1 MQSGEERFSDGS
13 DSASEHLRLSNIL
26 DQMPVGI
33 GIFDKSGRLFHSNR
47 HFERAAGGAI
57 PTIHSMGGEVWRAMT
72 SDGSAIDEQ
81 FYPGIRALKGQ
92 VATPGLDFLR
102 KTEEGDERWVGVSA
116 VPLTMPGAVDVVGA
130 VVVVEDIEERRRA
143 SDLLAAKELRFRR
156 FAEYSS
162 NAIWI
167 ANVETGLIE
176 YFSPAAF
183 RIWSDHD
190 GVATLEEWAETVHP
204 DDRRRALECRRL
216 VASGDVQRFEYR
228 LVDRGGAITRHVR
241 ETSFPIPGIKREDDC
256 IGGIV
261 EDISPDVQIYLVQR
275 PGADESD
282 LREKLRGSARRIKT
296 FSCQEDLM
304 NVADVLN
311 PGCVVVDMR
320 GSDAVLH
327 PVPDVLK
334 GRPADLQV
342 IFVGSA
348 ETPASHVID
357 AMRAGAI
364 DYILAPLPKDAL
376 ARAVQKAFQALPL
389 RFDGAGSDRHELSQ
403 RLADLP
409 KREREVLVDLMSGG
423 TNKSIARRLKLSP
436 RTVEVHRAH
445 LMERL
450 NVRTLTELL
459 QLAHKAGM
467 SADAVKRMD

>member
-1 MQSGEERFSDGS
+1 MDLGDEELPGSSDHI
-13 DSASEHLRLSNIL
+13 SEHLRLANIL

-33 GIFDKSGRLFHSNR
+33 GIFDESGRLFHSNQ
-47 HFERAAGGAI
+47 HFEKAAGGAI
-57 PTIHSMGGEVWRAMT
+57 PTIRSMGGSVWRAIT
-72 SDGSAIDEQ
+72 PDGLAVDEQ
-81 FYPGIRALKGQ
+81 SYPGIRALKGQ
-92 VATPGLDFLR
+92 VATPGIDFLR
-102 KTEEGDERWVGVSA
+102 KTEEGKERWVGVSA
-116 VPLTMPGAVDVVGA
+116 VPLTVPGAPGVVGA

-143 SDLLAAKELRFRR
+143 SELLKANEIRFRR

-183 RIWSDHD
+183 KIWAGHD
-190 GVATLEEWAETVHP
+190 GIEALSDWAETIHP
-204 DDRRRALECRRL
+204 DDRQRAVECRRM
-216 VASGDVQRFEYR
+216 VANGDVQRFEYR
-228 LVDRGGAITRHVR
+228 IVDRDGTITRHVR
-241 ETSFPIPGIKREDDC
+241 ETSFPIPGVQSEDDC

-261 EDISPDVQIYLVQR
+261 EDISPEVQIYLVQR
-275 PGADESD
+275 SGGDGSD
-282 LREKLRGSARRIKT
+282 LVHELRQSARRIKT

-320 GSDAVLH
+320 GADTALH
-327 PVPDVLK
+327 PLPHVLK

-342 IFVGSA
+342 IFVGSP
-348 ETPASHVID
+348 ETPASQVID
-357 AMRAGAI
+357 AMRAGAV
-364 DYILAPLPKDAL
+364 DYILAPMPKGAI
-376 ARAVQKAFQALPL
+376 ARAVQKACEALPSRL
-389 RFDGAGSDRHELSQ
+389 EAVGNDRHELSR
-403 RLADLP
+403 RLANLP
-409 KREREVLVDLMSGG
+409 RREREVLVDLMSGG

-445 LMERL
+445 LMDRL

-467 SADAVKRMD
+467 SADAVKRMP

>member
-1 MQSGEERFSDGS
+1 MDSGEKDLSNNPGNI
-13 DSASEHLRLSNIL
+13 SEHLRLANIL

-33 GIFDKSGRLFHSNR
+33 GIFDKSGSLFHSNR

-57 PTIHSMGGEVWRAMT
+57 PTIHSMGGAFWRAI
-72 SDGSAIDEQ
+72 SPDGAAIDEQ
-81 FYPGIRALKGQ
+81 SYPGILALKGQ
-92 VATPGLDFLR
+92 VATPGIDFLR
-102 KTEEGDERWVGVSA
+102 KTEEGKERWVGVSA
-116 VPLTMPGAVDVVGA
+116 VPLTVPGTAGVVGA

-143 SDLLAAKELRFRR
+143 SDQLKAKEIRFRR

-167 ANVETGLIE
+167 ANVETGRIE

-190 GVATLEEWAETVHP
+190 GVETLAEWAETVHP
-204 DDRRRALECRRL
+204 DDRQRALESRRL
-216 VASGDVQRFEYR
+216 VANGHVERFEYR
-228 LVDRGGAITRHVR
+228 IVDRDGAITRHVR
-241 ETSFPIPGIKREDDC
+241 ETSFPIPGVQSEDDC

-261 EDISPDVQIYLVQR
+261 EDISPNVQIYLVQR
-275 PGADESD
+275 PGIDGSD
-282 LREKLRGSARRIKT
+282 LVEELRRSARRIKT

-320 GSDAVLH
+320 GSDAAFL
-327 PVPDVLK
+327 PLPQILK

-342 IFVGSA
+342 IFVGSS
-348 ETPASHVID
+348 ETPASQVID
-357 AMRAGAI
+357 AMRAGAV
-364 DYILAPLPKDAL
+364 DYILAPMPKGAVT
-376 ARAVQKAFQALPL
+376 RAVQKACEALPSRL
-389 RFDGAGSDRHELSQ
+389 EAIGNDRHELSQ
-403 RLADLP
+403 RLANLP
-409 KREREVLVDLMSGG
+409 QREREVLVDLISGG
-423 TNKSIARRLKLSP
+423 TNKTIARRLNLSP

-467 SADAVKRMD
+467 SADAVKRMP